1 MASNSTGKGNST
13 GKWVERAATTGGG
26 RTYRGQMP
34 VNWYASLAIIC
45 VVGLLLIGFSRYQRT
60 HQTASSAG
68 PPTTSQQWFAG
79 LGIDICGTMQPNL
92 PASTNTAK
100 TGLTANGNGVVTIQP
115 KNSSESGSNATLG
128 KFVSGYTGLELSS
141 STLQYPGKQAWTNGD
156 VCPKG
161 TPDAGKP
168 GVVIVDSWPNFTA
181 KKGTE
186 PSGPPE
192 DLLFQNGQLI
202 TMAFVPATAT
212 VPKPPAQVITSLITA
227 STGRVDD
234 LDRRAPTPPHTTSTI
249 VPTAT
254 TTARRKQEVRAVVLV
269 GGEGTRLRPLTLT
282 TPKQMLPIVE
292 QPMIERVL
300 GHLAAHGIDDAVLS
314 LGYRPD
320 AFINAYPEWVHRRGA
335 R

>member
-1 MASNSTGKGNST
+1 MASKSTGKSNST

-45 VVGLLLIGFSRYQRT
+45 IVGLLLIGFSRYQRT
-60 HQTASSAG
+60 HQTASSSG

-79 LGIDICGTMQPNL
+79 LGIDICGTLQPNL

-128 KFVSGYTGLELSS
+128 KFVSGYKGLELNST
-141 STLQYPGKQAWTNGD
+141 TLQYPGKQVWSNGD

-181 KKGTE
+181 KAGTE

-212 VPKPPAQVITSLITA
+212 VPKPPASVITALITA
-227 STGRVDD
+227 STSG
-234 LDRRAPTPPHTTSTI
+234 TTTSTTL
-249 VPTAT
+249 PTTAT
-254 TTARRKQEVRAVVLV
+254 TAPVTTTTVAPTTTTKP
-269 GGEGTRLRPLTLT
+269 GTT
-282 TPKQMLPIVE
+282 K
-292 QPMIERVL
+292 
-300 GHLAAHGIDDAVLS
+300 
-314 LGYRPD
+314 
-320 AFINAYPEWVHRRGA
+320 
-335 R
+335 